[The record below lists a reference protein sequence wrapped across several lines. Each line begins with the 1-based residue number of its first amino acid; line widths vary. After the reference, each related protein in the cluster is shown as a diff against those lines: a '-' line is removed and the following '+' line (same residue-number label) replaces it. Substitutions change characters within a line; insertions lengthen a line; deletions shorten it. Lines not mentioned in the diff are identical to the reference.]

1 MLFINKIFPL
11 QLAQY
16 LIELFQKLF
25 NMTPDKNFPQPN
37 NDPKKD
43 PVDEQLHTHE
53 AFEQAEE
60 DIGKDP
66 EMKPDKNEDLD
77 EGELARK
84 EGHP

>member
-1 MLFINKIFPL
+1 M
-11 QLAQY
+11 
-16 LIELFQKLF
+16 E
-25 NMTPDKNFPQPN
+25 DKDNTSPK
-37 NDPKKD
+37 NDREIKKT
-43 PVDEQLHTHE
+43 DERKKAEE

-66 EMKPDKNEDLD
+66 ELNLDNLSDLD